1 MSKPCFA
8 GVNSDEKL
16 SKFDHFGDC
25 NATFGIPLSE
35 SIYFITHTH
44 IMQLR
49 GRVCNAVYLSVFFPC
64 DISKTD
70 ELGSPNLTQ
79 KCSTMSPGKS
89 FTLGSKCQISRSRVT
104 KTALLW
110 VFAPLWVL
118 AASSGLDLLLVC
130 LQYCKCNFRTFIGK
144 TALPS
149 TLQWCLYQQL
159 SNWWW
164 SISCH
169 YAANP
174 LYVSSA
180 VIM

>member
-1 MSKPCFA
+1 MKSYRNLTILA
-8 GVNSDEKL
+8 IVML
-16 SKFDHFGDC
+16 
-25 NATFGIPLSE
+25 
-35 SIYFITHTH
+35 
-44 IMQLR
+44 
-49 GRVCNAVYLSVFFPC
+49 LSVYHFLKAFTLLPTPTSCSCGVGFAMPFICLSFFAC

-104 KTALLW
+104 KTALVW

-149 TLQWCLYQQL
+149 TFQWCLYQQL

-164 SISCH
+164 YISCH